1 MNIDNPKSRKV
12 SLDST
17 KSRIR
22 FQLRFSYFRYFVFG
36 LTYFSLWNK
45 KNLLFRIELEII
57 RGALI
62 RRNIREDE
70 FLFTKKI
77 FICYSCVTFVT
88 VTFKIFDVRKTVLM
102 IFSIVENN
110 K

>member
-1 MNIDNPKSRKV
+1 MNFKPMNIDNPKSRKV

-70 FLFTKKI
+70 FFS
-77 FICYSCVTFVT
+77 FIYLLQLCQSFFVT
-88 VTFKIFDVRKTVLM
+88 VTFLI
-102 IFSIVENN
+102 
-110 K
+110 

>member
-1 MNIDNPKSRKV
+1 MNIDNPKWTKGFSRLDKKV
-12 SLDST
+12 EFDFNFDFHIFDIS
-17 KSRIR
+17 
-22 FQLRFSYFRYFVFG
+22 FSVLLIFLFG
-36 LTYFSLWNK
+36 IK

-70 FLFTKKI
+70 FFS
-77 FICYSCVTFVT
+77 FIYLLQLCQSFFVT
-88 VTFKIFDVRKTVLM
+88 VTFLIWCPKDCINDL
-102 IFSIVENN
+102 FSIVENN